1 MLRDSQTQSFFLLA
15 QAGGARKA
23 RILVP
28 AGQDL
33 NYSPS
38 AETPIPKPQAPSLP
52 AAPFGRTI
60 SPPLAVHWGRERGIN
75 REHPPPR
82 PRSEK

>member
-38 AETPIPKPQAPSLP
+38 AETPIPNTATSPLP
-52 AAPFGRTI
+52 ACCSVWEDHLPTSS
-60 SPPLAVHWGRERGIN
+60 SPLGERKRN
-75 REHPPPR
+75 Q
-82 PRSEK
+82 